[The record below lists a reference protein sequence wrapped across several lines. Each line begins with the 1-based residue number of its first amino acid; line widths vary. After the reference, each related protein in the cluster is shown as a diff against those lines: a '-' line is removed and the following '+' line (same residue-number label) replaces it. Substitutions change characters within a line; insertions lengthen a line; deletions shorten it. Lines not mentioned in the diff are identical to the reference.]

1 MEQRLFAFLLEAM
14 ALRRADPRQKLID
27 PERLGQVIV
36 GAAIER
42 FDLGAF
48 LFPARKNNDRQ
59 SRAALPYA
67 FDDVET
73 IHVGQTE
80 VEDKEIGGA
89 RTDHIECGARV
100 GGGGGDIP
108 LAFQA
113 RAQKA
118 NDRRL
123 VVDDENAQRSR
134 ARRHGSV
141 PGGVAAADAGSVV
154 VKTAPFRAARFAAV
168 ILPPMA
174 STKPRQIASPS
185 PVPARW
191 RSPRRTR

>member
-1 MEQRLFAFLLEAM
+1 MDQSLFAFLLEAM

-89 RTDHIECGARV
+89 FADHIARGARIAR
-100 GGGGGDIP
+100 GRDKIA

-113 RAQKA
+113 RAKKA
-118 NDRRL
+118 N
-123 VVDDENAQRSR
+123 
-134 ARRHGSV
+134 
-141 PGGVAAADAGSVV
+141 
-154 VKTAPFRAARFAAV
+154 
-168 ILPPMA
+168 
-174 STKPRQIASPS
+174 
-185 PVPARW
+185 
-191 RSPRRTR
+191 

>member
-89 RTDHIECGARV
+89 FANQVERGAR
-100 GGGGGDIP
+100 I
-108 LAFQA
+108 A
-113 RAQKA
+113 RA
-118 NDRRL
+118 R
-123 VVDDENAQRSR
+123 DE
-134 ARRHGSV
+134 
-141 PGGVAAADAGSVV
+141 
-154 VKTAPFRAARFAAV
+154 
-168 ILPPMA
+168 
-174 STKPRQIASPS
+174 IALGL
-185 PVPARW
+185 
-191 RSPRRTR
+191 